1 MIEAL
6 LYASTVKTLYIFLT
20 FPKFFPSAHF
30 TKKEQ
35 ELKEGKYKWE
45 TSVVLLQMII

>member
-1 MIEAL
+1 MPG
-6 LYASTVKTLYIFLT
+6 TVKTLYILLT
-20 FPKFFPSAHF
+20 FPKFFPPAHF